1 MSKTIKLVRTCDSC
15 PEQYDA
21 YLGDEKVGYLRLRHG
36 HFRVECPDSGGDW
49 VYRAYPQ
56 GDGAF
61 EETERDYHLT
71 QAVHS
76 IRLWLSQ
83 RDGASAL
90 YEVVSGSESPL
101 SIS

>member
-1 MSKTIKLVRTCDSC
+1 MSETIKLVRTCDSC

-36 HFRVECPDSGGDW
+36 HFRVECPDNGGAW
-49 VYRAYPQ
+49 VYQAYPR

-61 EETERDYHLT
+61 DEGERDYHLT
-71 QAVHS
+71 QAAHS

-83 RDGASAL
+83 RGETGAL
-90 YEVVSGSESPL
+90 YEVVSGSEIPL
-101 SIS
+101 PTF